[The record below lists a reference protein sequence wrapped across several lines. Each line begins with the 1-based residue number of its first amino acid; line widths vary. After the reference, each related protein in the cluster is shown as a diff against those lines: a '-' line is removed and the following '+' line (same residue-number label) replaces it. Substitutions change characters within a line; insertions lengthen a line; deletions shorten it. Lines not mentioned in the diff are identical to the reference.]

1 MQEIINI
8 SQNRIGDNTVN
19 SVSAREL
26 HTRLEVKKDYSDW
39 IKVQVKRGMFDKHI
53 DYIVLWS
60 DPLKGVAILS
70 ETELLK
76 KFKSVQQATASG
88 WQSDY
93 ILTLDT
99 AKHIALMSETQKGKE
114 VRNYFVEIEARYSQQ
129 LEKQEEK
136 RISPKDIQE
145 LNQYLSEFIK
155 MAHLCEFKGN
165 QAILSADKGVRNITG
180 HSPLKLLDEI
190 HLVANEKTKIFT
202 PTQLGKEIGKTAMEM
217 NLLLADIDFQKKVGK
232 IWEVLESGLEF
243 AELLDTN
250 KKHSDGTPVKQIKW
264 QKEVL
269 EKIKIED
276 PEPTLF

>member
-1 MQEIINI
+1 MNELITKKFK
-8 SQNRIGDNTVN
+8 DNTVRIIVIDN
-19 SVSAREL
+19 KEWFVAKDIAEL
-26 HTRLEVKKDYSDW
+26 LGYKRTRDAISDHCKKSLSYDDLLGGGKTPPLDSQTKMILEPDVWRLVIKSRLPEAEKIENWLFEEVLPSIRKTGSYSLSQDS
-39 IKVQVKRGMFDKHI
+39 DKT
-53 DYIVLWS
+53 
-60 DPLKGVAILS
+60 
-70 ETELLK
+70 ETEEK
-76 KFKSVQQATASG
+76 ISV
-88 WQSDY
+88 
-93 ILTLDT
+93 
-99 AKHIALMSETQKGKE
+99 KE
-114 VRNYFVEIEARYSQQ
+114 
-129 LEKQEEK
+129 
-136 RISPKDIQE
+136 IQE

-269 EKIKIED
+269 EKIKI
-276 PEPTLF
+276 